1 MNTKLKRSWRC
12 DVCGYMHIGPD
23 VPHTCPKCGVGAEE
37 FYVVDTIAP
46 SISEEEMARIDA
58 LAKQEAG
65 E

>member
-1 MNTKLKRSWRC
+1 MNTKLKQSWRC
-12 DVCGYMHIGPD
+12 DVCGYMHIGEA

-37 FYVVDTIAP
+37 FYVVTTIAP
-46 SISEEEMARIDA
+46 SISEEEMDRIDA